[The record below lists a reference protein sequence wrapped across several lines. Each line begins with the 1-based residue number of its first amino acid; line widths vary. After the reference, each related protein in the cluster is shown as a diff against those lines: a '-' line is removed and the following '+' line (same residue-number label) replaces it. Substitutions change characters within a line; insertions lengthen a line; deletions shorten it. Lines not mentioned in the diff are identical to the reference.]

1 MDLKFD
7 SLNLLE
13 SMMES
18 SKKCVKTRTEIL
30 KYLCLIMDYCSAN
43 TAEQK
48 LAEFESIIY
57 YAHAYLI
64 NPVFEVASFQSRI
77 PSDSMMQIHC
87 LMFRFLH
94 EKFPQ
99 IMNVRNEKN
108 SDFSIYGKE
117 FCLPYFSWN
126 IPSVFMPFLA
136 AYIGACSVKHKEALT
151 PDLFFE
157 NLSSAFDTA
166 LHVSQTEEFSYTDK
180 DLSSQMERM
189 FQEWCDM
196 YLGRSYFTNLAKLLK
211 DFSGNKENERR
222 IEESIQSITNVLLF
236 APLHPNPIPYYANLL
251 LEKHIE
257 FIHSHDSQEL
267 FPHLE
272 PWKINGETDFVHDL
286 VKSILD
292 IANLMR
298 DFVLST
304 WKDHHNSDS
313 RYKLAVKDYPA
324 FEKAIGDC
332 LQFIPEM
339 NRQAHLQLKAFFD
352 QSNSFLD
359 VESAVEKGRLSVS
372 VPNEQ
377 KHIEVFTK
385 SIEKY
390 MNDVSEEINTFLKL
404 VKHSSASH
412 PENYKKIKLD
422 SDFLSD
428 FIDNFSKITKNFK
441 NRIDNKLQ
449 HLPAPFTYHAPG
461 LIQQNSYGLYF
472 SEQDI
477 LKILSIII
485 TESPASLLKQPADS
499 IIDKLTSMGF
509 HIPLSSLELASLFL
523 RLEELCDN
531 SRTNPSG
538 KDPETF

>member
-57 YAHAYLI
+57 YAHAYLV

-108 SDFSIYGKE
+108 SYFSIYSKE

-166 LHVSQTEEFSYTDK
+166 LHFSQTEEFSYTDK
-180 DLSSQMERM
+180 DLSSQIERM
-189 FQEWCDM
+189 FQDWCDM

-257 FIHSHDSQEL
+257 FIHSHNSQEL

-272 PWKINGETDFVHDL
+272 YWKINGETDFVHDL
-286 VKSILD
+286 VKSVLD
-292 IANLMR
+292 ITNLMR

-304 WKDHHNSDS
+304 WKEHHNSDS

-339 NRQAHLQLKAFFD
+339 KRQAHLQLKAFFD
-352 QSNSFLD
+352 QSNLCSD
-359 VESAVEKGRLSVS
+359 IQSAVKDGRLSDT
-372 VPNEQ
+372 NKQ
-377 KHIEVFTK
+377 KHFEAFTK

-390 MNDVSEEINTFLKL
+390 MDNVSKEINTFLKL
-404 VKHSSASH
+404 VKHSSALH
-412 PENYKKIKLD
+412 PENYKKIKPD
-422 SDFLSD
+422 SDFLSG
-428 FIDNFSKITKNFK
+428 FIDNFSKITENFK
-441 NRIDNKLQ
+441 NDIKNNLQ
-449 HLPAPFTYHAPG
+449 NLPAPFTYHAPG

-477 LKILSIII
+477 LKILSILI

-499 IIDKLTSMGF
+499 IIDRLTNMGF
-509 HIPLSSLELASLFL
+509 HIPLSSQELASLFL

-531 SRTNPSG
+531 SRTNLSG
-538 KDPETF
+538 KDPEPL